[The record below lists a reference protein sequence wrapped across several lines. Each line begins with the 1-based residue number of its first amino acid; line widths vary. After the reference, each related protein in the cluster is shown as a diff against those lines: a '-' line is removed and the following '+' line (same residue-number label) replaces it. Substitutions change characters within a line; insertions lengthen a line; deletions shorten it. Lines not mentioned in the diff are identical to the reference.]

1 MLLTARD
8 IMTRSVVYAKPT
20 DTVTTAARLLSGH
33 SVSAAP
39 VCDASGTVVGMV
51 SEGDLVASLSE
62 SNITKRT
69 RWLDLLAEGTDLP
82 ALFLEAI
89 KVGNRPISDLMAS
102 PVVTASPGD
111 TVPQLAEQLV
121 RHHIKRLPI
130 IQDGKLVGIVS
141 RADLVR
147 ALARTPEAVVEG
159 GVETPE
165 KASPTIQ
172 PSSST

>member
-8 IMTRSVVYAKPT
+8 IMTRSVVHAKPS
-20 DTVTTAARLLSGH
+20 DTVMTAARLLSEH
-33 SVSAAP
+33 NVSAAP

-51 SEGDLVASLSE
+51 SEGDLIASLSE
-62 SNITKRT
+62 SNVAKRT

-89 KVGNRPISDLMAS
+89 KVGNRPISDLMGS
-102 PVVTASPGD
+102 PVVTASAGD
-111 TVPQLAEQLV
+111 TVPQLADLLV

-130 IQDGKLVGIVS
+130 VENGKLVGIVS

-147 ALARTPEAVVEG
+147 GRARTPAARVEG
-159 GVETPE
+159 GVAPPETAP
-165 KASPTIQ
+165 PTVE
-172 PSSST
+172 PS